1 MNRQT
6 EGGAD
11 YSGRKLKYNVQAEK
25 SGKRSIMARLEQR
38 RKVCENLP
46 ICRKTSYK
54 FFERMGGIRDDEVMQ
69 VREAYRVEQWRQLSG
84 SCIHHV
90 LDDLVDHVQVQGEHS
105 LILCLLGV
113 PRRICG
119 LLHIAEILQTE
130 LTEGDSDWRACSAGR
145 HMPCGTQGKG
155 LTGT

>member
-46 ICRKTSYK
+46 ICRKTSGK
-54 FFERMGGIRDDEVMQ
+54 FFERMGGIRDD
-69 VREAYRVEQWRQLSG
+69 RSHASTRSIPSG
-84 SCIHHV
+84 TV
-90 LDDLVDHVQVQGEHS
+90 
-105 LILCLLGV
+105 
-113 PRRICG
+113 
-119 LLHIAEILQTE
+119 A
-130 LTEGDSDWRACSAGR
+130 AA
-145 HMPCGTQGKG
+145 
-155 LTGT
+155 

>member
-54 FFERMGGIRDDEVMQ
+54 FFERMGGIRDD
-69 VREAYRVEQWRQLSG
+69 RSHASTRSIPSG
-84 SCIHHV
+84 TV
-90 LDDLVDHVQVQGEHS
+90 
-105 LILCLLGV
+105 
-113 PRRICG
+113 
-119 LLHIAEILQTE
+119 A
-130 LTEGDSDWRACSAGR
+130 AA
-145 HMPCGTQGKG
+145 
-155 LTGT
+155 